1 LCFVGVAT
9 VFVGVAIG
17 YFTHIYNKVGSGQEW
32 ELVRFVNSFQGVA
45 FTVLFSVICAI
56 FHLI

>member
-1 LCFVGVAT
+1 VGVAT

-17 YFTHIYNKVGSGQEW
+17 YLTHIYNKVGSGQEW
-32 ELVRFVNSFQGVA
+32 ELVRFVNSFQGVV